1 MHDGQRLADGPVAS
15 VLTRER
21 LEDLYRAPIE
31 TLTDTATGASAF
43 LPK

>member
-1 MHDGQRLADGPVAS
+1 

-31 TLTDTATGASAF
+31 TLVDPATGASAF
-43 LPK
+43 LPG